1 MVEAIE
7 EKYEIDPYEPIHV
20 QKMVKPLTKDDVSLF
35 TKPSNVVE
43 QPDCGLKRLTCQLC
57 GSIPFDAV

>member
-20 QKMVKPLTKDDVSLF
+20 KEMVKPLTKDDVSLF
-35 TKPSNVVE
+35 TKPSSVV
-43 QPDCGLKRLTCQLC
+43 
-57 GSIPFDAV
+57 